1 MRDSKKLLLAK
12 HNEGS
17 YVMFLPTDLTSVGEL
32 RIALRSSLLENFFSG
47 KAVMDIELA
56 ADEALT
62 NSISANVTSGS
73 DEMIICRW
81 KIKDRKFTMWIMDYG
96 SGLKSQKSESL
107 PSDIRITNLDEYLDR
122 IRQHQKKKC
131 ETLLPRKGVRI
142 PHRNVG
148 RGLQII
154 RSLMD
159 TFKIT
164 YHCGEGQI
172 SSNPDEI
179 NIQGSI
185 IELGFDSSKHLV

>member
-107 PSDIRITNLDEYLDR
+107 PADIRITNLDEYLDR
-122 IRQHQKKKC
+122 IRQHQKKNAKLFFL
-131 ETLLPRKGVRI
+131 EREFESRTG
-142 PHRNVG
+142 
-148 RGLQII
+148 
-154 RSLMD
+154 
-159 TFKIT
+159 T
-164 YHCGEGQI
+164 
-172 SSNPDEI
+172 
-179 NIQGSI
+179 
-185 IELGFDSSKHLV
+185 

>member
-1 MRDSKKLLLAK
+1 MKDSKKLLLVK

-17 YVMFLPTDLTSVGEL
+17 YVMFLPTDLTSIREL
-32 RIALRSSLLENFFSG
+32 RSALKNSLLENSFSN
-47 KAVMDIELA
+47 KAVIDIELA

-62 NSISANVTSGS
+62 NSISANVISGS
-73 DEMIICRW
+73 NEMIICRW
-81 KIKDRKFTMWIMDYG
+81 KIKDHKFTMWIMDYG
-96 SGLKSQKSESL
+96 SGLRSPKPESF
-107 PSDIRITNLDEYLDR
+107 PVDIRVTNLDEYLNR
-122 IRQHQKKKC
+122 VKQHQEKKC
-131 ETLLPRKGVRI
+131 ETLPLKGVRI

-154 RSLMD
+154 QSLMD

-164 YHCGEGQI
+164 YHCGGGRI
-172 SSNPDEI
+172 SSDPDER